1 MASLMWTMLC
11 PPGSLWMSKQACITL
26 FCTLRCVCVCV
37 FVAIIG
43 QQGGLYNFSLLN
55 VFPLPTFH
63 ILYRTGNLWHMTSQ
77 TGNVPCLL
85 LLL

>member
-11 PPGSLWMSKQACITL
+11 PPGSLWMSKQRVLPCSAPSA
-26 FCTLRCVCVCV
+26 VCV
-37 FVAIIG
+37 FVCIYAIIG